1 MKKRNRKHENRVKRL
16 VILCAVWAVVI
27 SVATYAWFIG
37 MKTVNVSTFDVSIA
51 AVDSLYLSLDGEHW
65 SDTVTINEGNYS
77 TGSYTGNTNSWGGT
91 GLIPMSSVGEI
102 NSSSSTLIMYEKGS
116 LTATPGGYRL
126 MASQV
131 QNTSGTETNGYV
143 AFDLFIK
150 NLSGTAYYTDPAA
163 GAAGNEEAIY
173 LTPESEVTVA
183 SDGVAGTGIENSV
196 RVAFASIGRVK
207 ADTSDVSTITG
218 IACNGTGTVT
228 GTCSRT
234 AQIWEP
240 NDTKHVA
247 NAISWYNTSCKVR
260 EGADLT
266 LAEAYTSTA
275 CTAIVDGTAYP
286 TYAVN
291 SVINYTDKVDVY
303 DGAVYNTYT
312 ATTKTTGQNAHDGK
326 LTAFPYFT
334 DTMKNQKGTNR
345 PEFIYLAP
353 NSITKV
359 RVYIW
364 IEGQDIDNYDFASLG
379 RKISVSFGFTKERF
393 YGSDV
398 NYSNTNIYVETED
411 TVPVTGKTY
420 YTKSGDTY
428 TPVEGTLNA
437 FAEGTKYYERKNLS
451 DSSTNSTYKLTSD
464 ATPVEGKE
472 YYTKSGETYTK
483 VTGTLNAFVEGTDYY
498 EKDSNNSYFNTNPAP
513 NPPAQQQNP

>member
-1 MKKRNRKHENRVKRL
+1 MKQRNKKHEKRVKRL
-16 VILCAVWAVVI
+16 VILCAIWAVVI

-65 SDTVTINEGNYS
+65 ADTVTINESNYNS
-77 TGSYTGNTNSWGGT
+77 GAYSGNTNSWGGT
-91 GLIPMSSVGEI
+91 GLIPMSSVGAI

-150 NLSGTAYYTDPAA
+150 NLSGTAYYTDLAE

-207 ADTSDVSTITG
+207 ADTTQASTITG
-218 IACNGTGTVT
+218 ITCTDSAAVK
-228 GTCSRT
+228 GTCDRT

-240 NDTKHVA
+240 NDTKHVK
-247 NAISWYNTSCKVR
+247 NAIEWYKTSCKIR
-260 EGADLT
+260 QGADLT
-266 LAEAYTSTA
+266 QSSSYTETA
-275 CTAIVDGTAYP
+275 CTAIQDGTPYP

-291 SVINYTDKVDVY
+291 SVIDYSDKVDVY
-303 DGAVYNTYT
+303 DGAAYNTYT
-312 ATTKTTGQNAHDGK
+312 ATTKITGDGGHDGK

-334 DTMKNQKGTNR
+334 DTMKNRKGVNR

-364 IEGQDIDNYDFASLG
+364 IEGQDVDNYDFASLG
-379 RKISVSFGFTKERF
+379 RKISVNFGFTKERF

-398 NYSNTNIYVETED
+398 NYDNSNIYVETED
-411 TVPVTGKTY
+411 TTPVTGKTY

-428 TPVEGTLNA
+428 TAVSGTLSE
-437 FAEGTKYYERKNLS
+437 FVSGTKYYELKNLP
-451 DSSTNSTYKLTSD
+451 DSSTNSTYVLTTD
-464 ATPVEGKE
+464 TTPVAGKT
-472 YYTKSGETYTK
+472 YYTESNGVYTAASNLSSFVSGTK
-483 VTGTLNAFVEGTDYY
+483 YY
-498 EKDSNNSYFNTNPAP
+498 EKNTNNSYFNTNPAP
-513 NPPAQQQNP
+513 NPPAQNNG